1 MQLRAVKNYE
11 EMSILASS
19 MLVEKVNKLERPV
32 LGLATGSTPEGLYK
46 QLIKQYEEKKVSF
59 QHVKTFNLDEY
70 VGLNKQDE
78 QSYHYY
84 MKDKLFRHVDIP
96 EQHVHL
102 PNGAATNL
110 DEECKAYESRIKENG
125 GIDVQILGI
134 GLNGHIGF
142 NEPGTSFS
150 SRTHLVDLAPSTRQA
165 NARFF
170 TSLEQV
176 PEQAIT
182 MGIDTIMQSKEILLL
197 VSGEK
202 KAKAV
207 ARMVEGDITEE
218 FPASILQKHPNVRVI
233 GDEAALSLL

>member
-165 NARFF
+165 
-170 TSLEQV
+170 
-176 PEQAIT
+176 
-182 MGIDTIMQSKEILLL
+182 
-197 VSGEK
+197 
-202 KAKAV
+202 
-207 ARMVEGDITEE
+207 
-218 FPASILQKHPNVRVI
+218 
-233 GDEAALSLL
+233 